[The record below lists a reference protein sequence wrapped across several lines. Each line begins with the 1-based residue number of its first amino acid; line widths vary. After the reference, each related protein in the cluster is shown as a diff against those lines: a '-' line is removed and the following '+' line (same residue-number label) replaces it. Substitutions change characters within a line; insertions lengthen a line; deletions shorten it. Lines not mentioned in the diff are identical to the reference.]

1 MYGVLQACDQQK
13 VALILRVKAYVPAQ
27 ALCDLG
33 DIMPS
38 VGVGKKP
45 ANVIK
50 GHSVRILRAMQGR
63 MEWLSPPDSS
73 KGSPSSLPE
82 ELRVNFN
89 SKYLFSCILFQEAK
103 PTAAST
109 LTPGA
114 PNAVCSA

>member
-1 MYGVLQACDQQK
+1 M
-13 VALILRVKAYVPAQ
+13 ALILRVKAYVPAQ
-27 ALCDLG
+27 ALYDLG
-33 DIMPS
+33 DVIPG

-63 MEWLSPPDSS
+63 MERLSPPDSS

-82 ELRVNFN
+82 ELGVNFN
-89 SKYLFSCILFQEAK
+89 SKYLSCILFQEAK

-114 PNAVCSA
+114 PDAVCSA